1 VRALCPPQPNGRNLH
16 SLPYPAACAV
26 TTASARSRFQERL
39 GQQLA
44 LLHGLG
50 NGAQFDDRI
59 TEIAV
64 LGVLV
69 LLLGVTSFLLRRK
82 EREPDE
88 GDSSPP
94 APERRID

>member
-1 VRALCPPQPNGRNLH
+1 
-16 SLPYPAACAV
+16 
-26 TTASARSRFQERL
+26 
-39 GQQLA
+39 
-44 LLHGLG
+44 
-50 NGAQFDDRI
+50 
-59 TEIAV
+59 
-64 LGVLV
+64 V

>member
-1 VRALCPPQPNGRNLH
+1 
-16 SLPYPAACAV
+16 
-26 TTASARSRFQERL
+26 
-39 GQQLA
+39 
-44 LLHGLG
+44 LG

-94 APERRID
+94 PPERRID